1 MVAPASYGWS
11 LALTEAVPDLGTV
24 DVPAHDINDNVDQD
38 SAQLAVD
45 GDVISE
51 FECAFAFDVPGKKVT
66 VTNQTGEEWEA
77 QSNLYVSAQRKPVTG
92 AGIGGGGEDLTP
104 RVEALETQLAD
115 LTPRVTTLEAQV
127 ADLSGQLDDHEA
139 RISAL
144 ETPAARKR

>member
-11 LALTEAVPDLGTV
+11 LALVEAVPDLGTV
-24 DVPAHDINDNVDQD
+24 EIPAHDINDNVDQD

-45 GDVISE
+45 GDVINE
-51 FECAFAFDVPGKKVT
+51 FECAFAFDIPGKTVT

-77 QSNLYVSAQRKPVTG
+77 QSNLYVSAQRKPITG

-104 RVEALETQLAD
+104 RVEALESQVTD
-115 LTPRVTTLEAQV
+115 LSAQV
-127 ADLSGQLDDHEA
+127 ADLSAQLDDHEG